1 MTGWVVLW
9 EYIVLW
15 LLNFYLKGN
24 IKCSIKH
31 SRWNHNYSRAK
42 FYNTSLIWLPGT
54 HAYQYSAALFDKT
67 VVRKATQLFFFTI
80 NFIETV
86 KLIKEKFTP
95 LKEYTSYFL
104 REETMAY
111 LLSEVLVPAI
121 VPGHR
126 RCSPHSWWKTSHTSW
141 MDI

>member
-1 MTGWVVLW
+1 MAPRDTCLPVF
-9 EYIVLW
+9 
-15 LLNFYLKGN
+15 N
-24 IKCSIKH
+24 CTH
-31 SRWNHNYSRAK
+31 
-42 FYNTSLIWLPGT
+42 SLIRLCSGKL
-54 HAYQYSAALFDKT
+54 HN
-67 VVRKATQLFFFTI
+67 FFFTI

-95 LKEYTSYFL
+95 LNEYTSYFL

-126 RCSPHSWWKTSHTSW
+126 RCSTHSWWKTSHTS
-141 MDI
+141 